1 MLLLC
6 LQKFWLFFHKSFLE
20 GFDYSHVRA
29 LALPRECNNQKKLL
43 GPKICCD
50 PTKTAFHFFKT
61 FLFFKEASRLISFHH
76 WRSKSQGQ
84 IVLCNAN
91 CLRGFLAF
99 ASQCATKYWTGK
111 LNRNLWR
118 SYFSPRQSQHIFS
131 YNLFFFRMNWEQFSL
146 IKLAFKF
153 ESHIYKN

>member
-1 MLLLC
+1 MSSKILTFFSQEFSWRLW
-6 LQKFWLFFHKSFLE
+6 LQPCQSPSTTK
-20 GFDYSHVRA
+20 RMQ
-29 LALPRECNNQKKLL
+29 QKKNLL

-118 SYFSPRQSQHIFS
+118 SYFSPRQSQHTFS
-131 YNLFFFRMNWEQFSL
+131 YNLFFFHMNWEQFSL